1 MTRAADRGSACGD
14 GWIERRDL
22 IWAAGLVTVAIALRA
37 AHLVSV
43 ADSPFAEILML
54 DPQFYHEW
62 ALRIVSG
69 EAPPARPWFQ
79 DPLYAGFLA
88 AIYATFG
95 VGRWPVVAIQA
106 LLGALV
112 PALVFSASRR
122 PFGRPAAVVA
132 GLFAACY
139 APAIYYD
146 GLLLKTSLGVFLVAG
161 LLALI
166 ERCGASE
173 RRVGWAAVGA
183 LLGLAVLARGNLLLQ
198 LPLLVGWAATRHG
211 APALRWRRA
220 AALVAGCALVL
231 GGSAVRNRVVGGEW
245 VLATSNAGQNFYIGN
260 NALNVSGEYQR
271 LPFVDPDPQS
281 EEGDFSRE
289 AARRAGS
296 DLGPRATSRFW
307 FGEARRWI
315 AADPAAAAALVWRKL
330 RVFCNTYE
338 VPDNLDYDLYREE
351 APVLRWPLPSFGLL
365 APLGAVGAL
374 LAWRR
379 GGWPRLLVLVIVV
392 HAASVVAFFV
402 FSRFRMAMMPAVWPL
417 AGFAV
422 VELFRRLRALCTG
435 GGSGR
440 TLASA
445 LFVLV
450 AATAFVHLPAR
461 GRPDALRV
469 RWAHAVGLPVQVERS
484 ATAQFNLGVS
494 YARRAGTEPLQA
506 ERWLALAE
514 QRLRTAYAAEG
525 RFAQVPEELGK
536 VLARQGR
543 TQEAIEMYLE
553 AAALEPGTARLH
565 FGLGLLYERVAEP
578 LAAAAAYER
587 VLAIDPQSRSAARR
601 LEALRAASAP

>member
-1 MTRAADRGSACGD
+1 MTRAADRGSAFGD
-14 GWIERRDL
+14 GQFERRDL
-22 IWAAGLVTVAIALRA
+22 IWAAGLVAVAVALRA

-54 DPQFYHEW
+54 DPQLYHEW

-69 EAPPARPWFQ
+69 EAAPARPWFQ

-88 AIYATFG
+88 AIYATLG
-95 VGRWPVVAIQA
+95 VGRWPVVATQA

-112 PALVFSASRR
+112 PALVFSASRLTL
-122 PFGRPAAVVA
+122 GRPAAVAA
-132 GLFAACY
+132 GLLAACY

-146 GLLLKTSLGVFLVAG
+146 GLLLKTSLGVFLVAA
-161 LLALI
+161 LLALV
-166 ERCGASE
+166 ERCGEGE
-173 RRVGWAAVGA
+173 RKVGWAAAGA
-183 LLGLAVLARGNLLLQ
+183 LLALAVLARGNLLAQ
-198 LPLLVGWAATRHG
+198 LPLLVGWAATRRG

-220 AALVAGCALVL
+220 SALLAGCALVL

-281 EEGDFSRE
+281 EEEDFARE
-289 AARRAGS
+289 AARRSGS

-307 FGEARRWI
+307 FGEAARWI
-315 AADPAAAAALVWRKL
+315 AAQPAEAAALAWRKL
-330 RVFCNTYE
+330 RVFCNAYE
-338 VPDNLDYDLYREE
+338 VPDNLDYDLYRED

-402 FSRFRMAMMPAVWPL
+402 FSRFRMAMMPALWPL

-422 VELFRRLRALCTG
+422 VELIRRLRALCTG
-435 GGSGR
+435 GGGR
-440 TLASA
+440 KLASA

-469 RWAHAVGLPVQVERS
+469 RWARAVGLPVQVERS

-514 QRLRTAYAAEG
+514 QRLRASYAEEG

-543 TQEAIEMYLE
+543 THEAIEMYLD

-565 FGLGLLYERVAEP
+565 FGLGLLYERAAEP
-578 LAAAAAYER
+578 LAAVAAYER
-587 VLAIDPQSRSAARR
+587 VLEIDPQSRSAARR
-601 LEALRAASAP
+601 LEALRASSAP